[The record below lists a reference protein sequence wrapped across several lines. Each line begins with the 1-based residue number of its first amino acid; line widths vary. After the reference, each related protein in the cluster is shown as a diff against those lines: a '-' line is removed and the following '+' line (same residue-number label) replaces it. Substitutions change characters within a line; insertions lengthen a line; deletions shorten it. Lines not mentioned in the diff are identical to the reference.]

1 MSETAKTPADFWFDP
16 LCPWAW
22 MTSRWMLEVEKARP
36 VEVRWHVMSLAV
48 LNEDKLDELPE
59 NYRELLATAWGPV
72 RVCIAA
78 EQQHGSEVLG
88 PLYTALGTRFHHQG
102 LERTRE
108 TLVDALKEAG
118 LPAELADAADSDA
131 YDAELRAS
139 HKEGIDLVG
148 QEVGT
153 PVNRRT
159 GARRR
164 PDRLLRPGRHPR
176 PQGRGGRPAVGRH
189 ADGRLD
195 PRLLRDQADPDPGAD
210 LRLTPLLGPT
220 PTLRRLVA
228 HGSAPVRIGRTGAL
242 RHSACRVKGEKT
254 ITRQDDR
261 CRVSRRH
268 GASSRLCARCLADAY
283 RLATSC
289 QFTTCHMASMKST
302 FWFLYWR

>member
-22 MTSRWMLEVEKARP
+22 MTSRWMLEVEKVRP

-78 EQQHGSEVLG
+78 EEQHGSEVLG
-88 PLYTALGTRFHHQG
+88 PLYTALGTRLHNRG
-102 LERTRE
+102 MDRTRE

-131 YDAELRAS
+131 YDAQLRAS

-153 PVNRRT
+153 PVI
-159 GARRR
+159 AV
-164 PDRLLRPGRHPR
+164 PGHDGEQIAFFGPVVT
-176 PQGRGGRPAVGRH
+176 PA
-189 ADGRLD
+189 
-195 PRLLRDQADPDPGAD
+195 P
-210 LRLTPLLGPT
+210 
-220 PTLRRLVA
+220 
-228 HGSAPVRIGRTGAL
+228 
-242 RHSACRVKGEKT
+242 KGEEAAKLWDGT
-254 ITRQDDR
+254 LMVASIPGFYEIKRTRTQGPIFD
-261 CRVSRRH
+261 
-268 GASSRLCARCLADAY
+268 
-283 RLATSC
+283 
-289 QFTTCHMASMKST
+289 
-302 FWFLYWR
+302 